1 MNIKLP
7 FKSTS
12 ELDRNM
18 FQLLE
23 RNEFHACQLTCSH
36 DPSPQLD
43 AEKRSRKVT
52 TNFQSKD
59 ELLDSPRQQCE
70 GTCPRGGR
78 AQWSARSVREP
89 GVTFRPAYA
98 RPWPCASVTAA
109 RKCAKIIIYLIGLS
123 ETFLGDLYEDYV
135 RNPHTMI
142 RQCQAHKPSQPN
154 NC

>member
-7 FKSTS
+7 FKPTS
-12 ELDRNM
+12 ELGRNM

-36 DPSPQLD
+36 DPSPQPD
-43 AEKRSRKVT
+43 AEKRTRKVT
-52 TNFQSKD
+52 TDFQSKD
-59 ELLDSPRQQCE
+59 EPLDSPTRQGA

-78 AQWSARSVREP
+78 AQWSAHSAREL

-98 RPWPCASVTAA
+98 TPWPCASVTAT

-135 RNPHTMI
+135 RNPRTMI

-154 NC
+154 TC